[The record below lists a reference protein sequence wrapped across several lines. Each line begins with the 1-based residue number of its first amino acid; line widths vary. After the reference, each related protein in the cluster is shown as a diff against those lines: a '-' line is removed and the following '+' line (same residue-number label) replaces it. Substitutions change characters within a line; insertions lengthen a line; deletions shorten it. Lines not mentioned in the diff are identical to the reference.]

1 MEFLSQLWMPIVA
14 AAVFVFI
21 VSSVIHMA
29 LPIHKGDK
37 RPLPSEGPVADAL
50 RGTSPGEYM
59 LPGCSS
65 MKDMGTPEMKA
76 KYEKGPIA
84 LVTVMPTGVPQIGKA
99 LLRWFLFSLLVGAL
113 TGYVAWHVLT
123 PGTDY
128 LKVFQVTGT
137 IAWMAYG
144 IGELPNSIWK
154 GTPGKTT
161 FKFVIDG
168 LVYALVTAGAFGWL
182 WPHALKV

>member
-1 MEFLSQLWMPIVA
+1 MDFLSQLWMPIVV
-14 AAVFVFI
+14 AAVLVFV

-29 LPIHKGDK
+29 LPVHKGDK
-37 RPLPSEGPVADAL
+37 QMLPNEARVADAL
-50 RGTSPGEYM
+50 RGTPRGEYM
-59 LPGCSS
+59 MPGCHS

-76 KYEKGPIA
+76 KYEQGPIA

-99 LLRWFLFSLLVGAL
+99 LINWFIFSLVVGAI
-113 TGYVAWHVLT
+113 TGYVAWHAL
-123 PGTDY
+123 PSGAGY
-128 LKVFQVTGT
+128 LHVFQITGAV
-137 IAWMAYG
+137 AWMAYG

-168 LVYALVTAGAFGWL
+168 LAYALVTAGAFGWL
-182 WPHALKV
+182 WPR